1 MKINFNKINKLTQIG
16 VFRDS
21 SLLVYIQHSLDYLES
36 HNKNYTKKQYHLIN
50 ELKTIFENIEN

>member
-1 MKINFNKINKLTQIG
+1 MKINFNKINELTQIG

-21 SLLVYIQHSLDYLES
+21 SLLVYIQHSLDYLEA

>member
-1 MKINFNKINKLTQIG
+1 MKINFNKINESTGIG

-21 SLLVYIQHSLDYLES
+21 SLLVYIQHSLDYLET

-50 ELKTIFENIEN
+50 ELKTIFENIEE